1 MNFLRQKCTLC
12 RSFKCN
18 YSVIMNL
25 QIKMRHF
32 CGFLNR
38 VLGCIFFK
46 LLQQIGV
53 KIMKIVQKY
62 QLKFLEHFSTL
73 LCKANVNKLISTN
86 AFENRC
92 SPLRKHPFS
101 ILFSKT
107 NKVSKGKTS
116 CVILRLVFMAILSF
130 NHSRNYVNEED
141 SEDSTCMMIL
151 ASKDDF
157 LGG

>member
-1 MNFLRQKCTLC
+1 MHFLQATTTNWSKDNEDCA
-12 RSFKCN
+12 
-18 YSVIMNL
+18 
-25 QIKMRHF
+25 
-32 CGFLNR
+32 
-38 VLGCIFFK
+38 
-46 LLQQIGV
+46 
-53 KIMKIVQKY
+53 KIPTKI
-62 QLKFLEHFSTL
+62 LEHFSTL
-73 LCKANVNKLISTN
+73 LCKANVNKLISPN

-107 NKVSKGKTS
+107 NKVSKAKTS

-141 SEDSTCMMIL
+141 SEEDSTCMMIL

>member
-1 MNFLRQKCTLC
+1 M
-12 RSFKCN
+12 
-18 YSVIMNL
+18 
-25 QIKMRHF
+25 
-32 CGFLNR
+32 
-38 VLGCIFFK
+38 LGK
-46 LLQQIGV
+46 
-53 KIMKIVQKY
+53 
-62 QLKFLEHFSTL
+62 S
-73 LCKANVNKLISTN
+73 
-86 AFENRC
+86 

-107 NKVSKGKTS
+107 NKVSKAKTS

-157 LGG
+157 LGGLRKCPHLDKIA